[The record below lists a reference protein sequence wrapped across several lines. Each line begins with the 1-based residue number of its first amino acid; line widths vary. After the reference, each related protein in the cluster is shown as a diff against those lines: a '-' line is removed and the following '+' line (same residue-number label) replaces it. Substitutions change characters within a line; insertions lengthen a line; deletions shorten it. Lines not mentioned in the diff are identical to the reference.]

1 MKAIVLES
9 VSKAFRPRLGLFDY
23 GRGPSQRAAIHAVR
37 QVSLTVERGNV
48 LVLLGPNGS
57 GKSTLLKLIATM
69 LLPDEGRVEIEG
81 VDAVRHPEQAV
92 RNVALAVTSERSF
105 FPRLTARENLDF
117 HAVLDEVPAALRAR
131 RVDEVLEITGLAGV
145 AGRLVQS
152 FSAGMY
158 QRLGISR
165 ALLKSPALLL
175 LDEPSNSLDPDTAS
189 AFWSWVRESASAG
202 ITVVLATHSFEE
214 AVNVGRQIAVLR
226 QGELVGLHAID
237 SQTSVEDLRRY
248 YHQHVSTPGVAAA
261 LPWKA
266 HSVASA

>member
-1 MKAIVLES
+1 MPALVLDS
-9 VSKAFRPRLGLFDY
+9 VSKTFFPRVGLFD
-23 GRGPSQRAAIHAVR
+23 RARSRPAPIQAVR
-37 QVSLTVERGNV
+37 NVSLNLERGEV

-57 GKSTLLKLIATM
+57 GKSTLLKLVATM

-81 VDAVRHPEQAV
+81 NDVVRHPEQTV
-92 RNVALAVTSERSF
+92 GKVALAVTSERSF

-117 HAVLDEVPAALRAR
+117 YAVLDEIPAALCSR

-145 AGRLVQS
+145 ARRLVQS

-189 AFWSWVRESASAG
+189 AFWSWVRESARAG
-202 ITVVLATHSFEE
+202 TTVVLATHSFEE
-214 AVNVGRQIAVLR
+214 AVNVGDQVAVMRQGQLAVL
-226 QGELVGLHAID
+226 HDID
-237 SQTSVEDLRRY
+237 SHTSVEQMRRY
-248 YHQHVSTPGVAAA
+248 YHQHIEPADHSAA

-266 HSVASA
+266 HAASV